1 LKKLLWFGVLL
12 GTALLVGAG
21 DFQPVNTDGNN
32 DSTQPIGPVSD
43 SNPSDVLPRPDI
55 VTAAVP
61 EPSTLSLLA
70 GGGVL
75 GTWLFLRRRR

>member
-1 LKKLLWFGVLL
+1 M
-12 GTALLVGAG
+12 GTGLLVRAQ
-21 DFQPVNTDGNN
+21 DFQPVNTDVKN
-32 DSTQPIGPVSD
+32 DSTQPIAPVSD

-55 VTAAVP
+55 VAAAVP

-75 GTWLFLRRRR
+75 STWFLLRRRH